1 MTLQKLRVSL
11 RIAVV
16 QLNPQ
21 IGHVEQTTSRAWFML
36 EKLKGDCLKDKLG
49 QPDIV
54 VFPEFALTGYNFS
67 SRGHILPYASR
78 AGEGASYALAKK
90 VSELFGCVTV
100 IGYPER
106 EYQTPDTRLYNSA
119 LVVGSNGQVLFNYRK
134 AFLYTTD
141 ENWGCCENPE
151 GFQQLQL
158 TFKQKGTDERGR
170 SHDVTLASSIGICM
184 DISPY
189 RFEAPFNDYE
199 FATFNVDRATEL
211 IICPMAWLHSVSVT
225 KYTEDIQRQKQHIDS
240 LVQEQEL
247 PMCGMQGNY
256 QFNLHGSSAPVVRIA
271 RDDPE
276 IEEDYKQLDHPDQ
289 TNVNYWILRFLPF
302 LALKKRVQWF
312 YDRLL
317 LPTLRKFKRFPRS
330 YIGASANKPWEFEN
344 RNAILVV
351 ANRCGIED
359 RYTIYSGSSGIFKF
373 NGQYGNVEHH
383 LDSRNLSV
391 ELLGNLGKGREGILM
406 RSVEFDVNRDL

>member
-21 IGHVEQTTSRAWFML
+21 IGHVEQTASRAWFML
-36 EKLKGDCLKDKLG
+36 EKLKGDCLNGKVN

-54 VFPEFALTGYNFS
+54 VFPEFALTGYSFRN
-67 SRGHILPYASR
+67 RGHILPYTSR
-78 AGEGASYALAKK
+78 AGEGISYTLAKK

-106 EYQTPDTRLYNSA
+106 EHAAPDTRLFNSA
-119 LVVGSNGQVLFNYRK
+119 LVVGGDGQVLFNYRK
-134 AFLYTTD
+134 SFLYTTD

-151 GFQQLQL
+151 GFQQFHLE
-158 TFKQKGTDERGR
+158 FKQKGIDEHGQC
-170 SHDVTLASSIGICM
+170 HDVKLASSIGICM

-199 FATFNVDRATEL
+199 FATFNIDRATEL

-225 KYTEDIQRQKQHIDS
+225 NYTEDIQKQKRHIDS
-240 LVQEQEL
+240 LVEEQEL
-247 PMCGMQGNY
+247 PAGGMQGNY
-256 QFNLHGSSAPVVRIA
+256 QFDLYGTSAPVVRIA

-276 IEEDYKQLDHPDQ
+276 IEEEYRHLDHPDQ

-302 LALKKRVQWF
+302 LALNKRAQWF

-317 LPTLRKFKRFPRS
+317 FPTLRKFKRFPCS
-330 YIGASANKPWEFEN
+330 YIGASTNMAWEFEG

-373 NGQYGNVEHH
+373 NGQYGDLEHH

-391 ELLGNLGKGREGILM
+391 ELQGNLGKGREGILM